1 MTPSILTENT
11 FEEKRTKK
19 LISNLARAL
28 SYELVHE
35 YNNAKKESKS
45 NESMLKGIESVLG
58 KHFLFGSLEEES
70 DQLNPGSK
78 KLVIPIKGCG
88 LNA

>member
-11 FEEKRTKK
+11 FEESNLHLPPTLKPTERTKK

-35 YNNAKKESKS
+35 YNNAKKDNKS
-45 NESMLKGIESVLG
+45 NVN
-58 KHFLFGSLEEES
+58 F
-70 DQLNPGSK
+70 
-78 KLVIPIKGCG
+78 
-88 LNA
+88 